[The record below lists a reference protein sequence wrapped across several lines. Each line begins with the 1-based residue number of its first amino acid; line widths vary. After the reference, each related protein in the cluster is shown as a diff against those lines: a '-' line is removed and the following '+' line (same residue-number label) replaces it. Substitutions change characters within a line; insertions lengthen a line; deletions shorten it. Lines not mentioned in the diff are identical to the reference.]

1 MSKKATEFQKRE
13 MSKMY
18 RGKEIFKPLNTG
30 WVDERVACVREWVA
44 NIFFYRKG
52 DPLLCRGQRPAGG
65 QQEQDREFFHRIFLL
80 ILFRLHVGQKYK
92 KYAESGEPRCKVG
105 A

>member
-1 MSKKATEFQKRE
+1 MKKFPILLLLT
-13 MSKMY
+13 
-18 RGKEIFKPLNTG
+18 
-30 WVDERVACVREWVA
+30 ACWSLA
-44 NIFFYRKG
+44 
-52 DPLLCRGQRPAGG
+52 AA
-65 QQEQDREFFHRIFLL
+65 QEQDREFFHRIFLL